1 MAPKKL
7 LRGRVLHSQ
16 SCEIV
21 NNIIKFMKKEAEE
34 GISIPLTNY
43 RDRVLAATGVSKNTY
58 QRICKESKKKD
69 LQGPSTSFQ
78 NPKKRKN
85 MKKWK
90 LDSFTPHQIK
100 SIREI
105 IYNFYMMEKK
115 FPTLKGIRQK
125 ILDRGVLSEDV
136 AELSISTL
144 SRLLKKIGF
153 KWQKMQDKRKVLCES
168 YDIRAKRIKFLK
180 KLLSIV
186 NGLLIFKSGTKTGDY
201 HNEMNSKNFM
211 TWVERQLLP
220 NLPERLDELLEKD
233 GHCVLRLPPYHP
245 H

>member
-7 LRGRVLHSQ
+7 GRGRVLHSQ

-21 NNIIKFMKKEAEE
+21 NNIIQFMKKEAEE
-34 GISIPLTNY
+34 GISIPLTYY

-78 NPKKRKN
+78 IPKKRKN

-90 LDSFTPHQIK
+90 LNSFTPHQIK

-115 FPTLKGIRQK
+115 LPTIKGIRQK
-125 ILDRGVLSEDV
+125 ILDRG
-136 AELSISTL
+136 
-144 SRLLKKIGF
+144 LL
-153 KWQKMQDKRKVLCES
+153 
-168 YDIRAKRIKFLK
+168 
-180 KLLSIV
+180 
-186 NGLLIFKSGTKTGDY
+186 
-201 HNEMNSKNFM
+201 
-211 TWVERQLLP
+211 
-220 NLPERLDELLEKD
+220 
-233 GHCVLRLPPYHP
+233 
-245 H
+245 